1 MKIYEYG
8 NSDAAIVL
16 VQPVDDHDMAG
27 LEAEAAEILRLA
39 EKDFCLLAIKVDSWN
54 RDLSPWQAPAFF
66 WNDDFGVGAME
77 TLAGI
82 LKLCREEDKTYFLGG
97 YSLAALFSLWT
108 AYQTDTFVGI
118 AAASP
123 SMWFPGFVDYMKEN
137 TSQCSNIY
145 LSLGDKEEK
154 TRNVVMAKVGD
165 CIRDMH
171 GWLKEQGINCILE
184 WNAGGHFR
192 EPELRTARAFAWL
205 LEQLPFTA

>member
-1 MKIYEYG
+1 MNIYEYG

-16 VQPVDDHDMAG
+16 VQPVNDHDMAW
-27 LEAEAAEILRLA
+27 LEAEVAEIRRLA

-54 RDLSPWQAPAFF
+54 RDLSPWQIPAVFG
-66 WNDDFGVGAME
+66 NDDFGVGARE

-82 LKLCREEDKTYFLGG
+82 LKLCQEEDKTYFLGG

-108 AYQTDTFVGI
+108 AYQTDTFAGI

-137 TSQCSNIY
+137 TIQGSNIY